1 MSKIILLG
9 DTHFGA
15 RQDSIHFLNY
25 QKKFFDDLL
34 EYCFQNKIQDIVQ
47 VGDFFDKR
55 TSINFLT
62 LYHAKNI
69 LDKFRDYGII
79 IYIFV
84 GNHDAYYKE
93 TLEVNSVDLLLREYP
108 NIQVFTEPST
118 IQFSEVDATF
128 DFIPW
133 ICKDNYDR
141 VIEFVKNS
149 KSNFCCGHFE
159 FSGFPMYKGII
170 HDHGGFDSSL
180 FSNKYRK
187 VYSGHF
193 HTRSK
198 KENIEYIGT
207 PYEITWMD
215 YDDPRGFVVFDTVTL
230 EDEFI
235 QNKHSLFYVIN
246 YNDEEFDYKS
256 FDFSLVKEKYV
267 KVVIVKK
274 TDNYQFDYF
283 FTKLNES
290 GCIDIKIIEN
300 FEEYAKGTVD
310 EDIEVEQTIDV
321 IGSYI
326 DSIDLEIDK
335 NKLKTCMKELY
346 VLAINQET

>member
-1 MSKIILLG
+1 MNEVVILG

-15 RQDSIHFLNY
+15 RQDSIHFINF
-25 QKKFFDDLL
+25 QEKFFDDLL
-34 EYCFQNKIQDIVQ
+34 EYCREKRINRIVQ

-62 LYHAKNI
+62 LYHTKKI
-69 LDKFRDYGII
+69 LDKFQKYNIQFH
-79 IYIFV
+79 IFV

-93 TLEVNSVDLLLREYP
+93 TLYINSVDLLLREYD
-108 NIQVFTEPST
+108 NIKIYTEPTS
-118 IQFSEVDATF
+118 IQFDEIDATF

-133 ICKDNYDR
+133 ICKDNYEQ
-141 VIEFVKNS
+141 VVEFVNNS

-159 FSGFPMYKGII
+159 FAGFPMYKGIT
-170 HDHGGFDSSL
+170 HDHGGMSTEL
-180 FSNKYRK
+180 FKKYKK

-198 KENIEYIGT
+198 KDNIEYIGT

-215 YDDPRGFVVFDTVTL
+215 HDDPRGFVVFDPITL
-230 EDEFI
+230 TDTFI
-235 QNKHSLFYVIN
+235 PSYHRLFEVIN
-246 YNDEEFDYKS
+246 YDDQNFDYKT
-256 FDFSLVKEKYV
+256 FDFSIVKNKYI
-267 KVVIVKK
+267 KVVVINK
-274 TDNYQFDYF
+274 TDNYQFDHF
-283 FTKLNES
+283 FAKLNDS
-290 GCIDIKIIEN
+290 GCIDIKIIED

-310 EDIEVEQTIDV
+310 ENIEVAQTVDV

-326 DSIDLEIDK
+326 DSIDVEIDK

-346 VLAINQET
+346 VLAVNQET